1 MGTDANVVQGQGGA
15 PVPPDPPHHTRAL
28 EDLPPG
34 ARAQAAGLASAIP
47 SPAIPSPA
55 IPSPAIPSPA
65 IPSPAI
71 PSLAITTPSLRDRIF
86 DDLEDSAAGLYGNL
100 ERIRLLRFLSDY
112 PVPSYTYRIS
122 AVMARGERPGPQKLI
137 SLRRQGFGVTV
148 NLCAEMPAGDR
159 LVIARAGLTD
169 DLQTHHIPIVD
180 MEEPA
185 PAQVVQLLDL
195 LTAPEAESAYV
206 HCEAGKCRTG
216 VMTACYRMA
225 VMGWGISDALAEAR
239 NFGCVIPGQLAFIER
254 FGAALT
260 DGGNARAGGQP
271 SPGYELG
278 RYPLQPPGSVPA
290 TPQQLAATI
299 TAVAQAEHGQ
309 PE

>member
-1 MGTDANVVQGQGGA
+1 MSPVPQGPDGA

-28 EDLPPG
+28 EDLPPV

-47 SPAIPSPA
+47 TPAIPTPA
-55 IPSPAIPSPA
+55 NP
-65 IPSPAI
+65 
-71 PSLAITTPSLRDRIF
+71 TPSLWDRIF

-100 ERIRLLRFLSDY
+100 ERVRLLRFLSDY

-122 AVMARGERPGPQKLI
+122 EVMARGERPGPQKLI
-137 SLRRQGFGVTV
+137 SLHQQGFRVTV

-169 DLQTHHIPIVD
+169 DLQTYHIPIVD

-195 LTAPEAESAYV
+195 LTAPEAPPAYV

-225 VMGWGISDALAEAR
+225 VMGWGISDALAEAK

-254 FGAALT
+254 FGFALT
-260 DGGNARAGGQP
+260 NGGNADAGGGHARAGGQP
-271 SPGYELG
+271 PPGYELG
-278 RYPLQPPGSVPA
+278 RYPLQPPGSVRA
-290 TPQQLAATI
+290 TPEQLAATI
-299 TAVAQAEHGQ
+299 IAVAQTERGQ